1 MTIFSNTS
9 IAIVT
14 SSAAV
19 IGIIS
24 WRWWQQKK
32 YSSLRALPSPP
43 RHWLLGNA
51 SQLMDAAKTSKYFS
65 LLFDWAKQLGSM
77 YVIWVFNKPIVI
89 LNKPRTIEELLV
101 HGQKDGT
108 FARDP
113 ELRELW
119 KSLFGSPVM
128 IQQEGSEWQWR
139 RQTFNQSFTSSHL
152 SAYFELIYQGCM
164 QVIEILQGATQE
176 QKVIQVDPL
185 FAELTMRLICRLML
199 GIPLDQ
205 DGKSTSQEGPPLEP
219 QKLYE
224 ALSVWTRQFTA
235 EAAGEKKWLK
245 YIPTKS
251 KQSYWDAKRF
261 LQEFVS
267 PRVDLALQIAGGKQ
281 LSSVEMSPLFEK
293 SILVQLARQPKYN
306 QQMLCAETV
315 GMIFAGT
322 DTTAHTLS
330 FTVGALGINPK
341 VFQLAQQEVD
351 RVWQLHDGINSKSLK
366 KLTYLQG
373 IIKESMRL
381 YPVSNGS
388 TGCIATR
395 DTVIEGVHIPK
406 GTSINWSIL
415 AAGRDPQEYPQ
426 PDEFLPE
433 RWLKDQEGNIQPL
446 TMLVFGSGPHRCLG
460 ESLAMLE
467 ATVML
472 ALLLRY
478 FNWEIVNGGRSLEQL
493 GQNLTVF
500 PQDRM
505 PVRFKVRE
513 LGEKTLHPM
522 SKEG

>member
-1 MTIFSNTS
+1 MPIFSDTPLT
-9 IAIVT
+9 IIT

-19 IGIIS
+19 IGLFS
-24 WRWWQQKK
+24 WQWWQQKK
-32 YSSLRALPSPP
+32 YSSLRVLPSPP

-51 SQLMDAAKTSKYFS
+51 LQLMDAAKTSKYFL
-65 LLFDWAKQLGSM
+65 LLFNWAKQLGST
-77 YVIWVFNKPIVI
+77 YVIWAFNKPIVI
-89 LNKPRTIEELLV
+89 LNKPRIIEELIV
-101 HGQKDGT
+101 HGQKDGA

-119 KSLFGSPVM
+119 GSLFGGPIL

-152 SAYFELIYQGCM
+152 SAYFELVYQSCM

-199 GIPLDQ
+199 GIPLDK
-205 DGKSTSQEGPPLEP
+205 KSPTHEGPPLEP

-224 ALSVWTRQFTA
+224 ALSVLTRQFTA
-235 EAAGEKKWLK
+235 EAAGENKWLK

-251 KQSYWDAKRF
+251 KQKYWAAKRF

-267 PRVDLALQIAGGKQ
+267 PRVDLALQITRRKQ
-281 LSSVEMSPLFEK
+281 LSSVEVNPLFEK
-293 SILVQLARQPKYN
+293 SILVQLAKQPKYN
-306 QQMLCAETV
+306 HQMLCAETI

-330 FTVGALGINPK
+330 FTVGALGLNSR

-351 RVWQLHDGINSKSLK
+351 RVWQLDDGINSKSLK

-381 YPVSNGS
+381 YPVTNGS
-388 TGCIATR
+388 TGCITTR
-395 DTVIEGVHIPK
+395 DTVIAGVNIPK

-426 PDEFLPE
+426 PDDFLPE
-433 RWLKDQEGNIQPL
+433 RWFKKQQRDAQPL
-446 TMLVFGSGPHRCLG
+446 TMLVFGSGTHRCLG

-478 FNWEIVNGGRSLEQL
+478 FDWEIVNGRRSLEQL

-513 LGEKTLHPM
+513 LGDNTLHPM
-522 SKEG
+522 SQEG